1 MRNNDHPVI
10 RILQKK
16 VKNCSRCDCYFQD
29 GRVEIHR
36 LKSES
41 IFVRIAKKIVHE
53 KDFVADEFVP
63 EKEFI
68 FLNGTNV
75 DTNDLDDLQE
85 YLKSTTKESRY

>member
-1 MRNNDHPVI
+1 
-10 RILQKK
+10 
-16 VKNCSRCDCYFQD
+16 
-29 GRVEIHR
+29 
-36 LKSES
+36 
-41 IFVRIAKKIVHE
+41 
-53 KDFVADEFVP
+53 VP